1 MTMKAEDLEMEEME
15 GEELEMEVEGE
26 ELEMEEGL
34 EMEEEEAQPT
44 IAKPVVTKSVAKPS
58 PVAKPTVK
66 PTSPVVKTV
75 ANTAKPV
82 AKTVANTTKPVATKQ
97 VTTGVKIASEK
108 KIIPKTTT
116 AAVVKD
122 PNKKPASTVAVI
134 KSYEDKKAAA
144 LEKFT
149 NGTGGMPLVTSTVDD
164 LIFSKQHE
172 AGFGFTKEQT
182 AKFMELARD
191 VMIDIIKVGGSF
203 KVIDNAEMSAIL
215 RAKVVAEDE
224 VSPAPA
230 LPTLV
235 NQGVTHILKR
245 AGHISLTCKFTNKL
259 GTTANGYIND
269 QDEFVIVSNE

>member
-15 GEELEMEVEGE
+15 GEELMDGE

-44 IAKPVVTKSVAKPS
+44 IAKPVVTKTVAKP
-58 PVAKPTVK
+58 
-66 PTSPVVKTV
+66 
-75 ANTAKPV
+75 TAKPV
-82 AKTVANTTKPVATKQ
+82 AKPVTPTTTKTVAKPTAKTVTPTAKPVATKQ
-97 VTTGVKIASEK
+97 VTTGVKISSEK
-108 KIIPKTTT
+108 KIIPKAVT
-116 AAVVKD
+116 ATVVKD
-122 PNKKPASTVAVI
+122 PNKKPAGVAVI
-134 KSYEDKKAAA
+134 KSYEDKKAVA
-144 LEKFT
+144 LEKST

>member
-1 MTMKAEDLEMEEME
+1 MSMNEELEMEEME
-15 GEELEMEVEGE
+15 GEELEMEGEELEMEGE
-26 ELEMEEGL
+26 ELEMEE
-34 EMEEEEAQPT
+34 EV
-44 IAKPVVTKSVAKPS
+44 K
-58 PVAKPTVK
+58 PVAKPVTPTTKTVAK
-66 PTSPVVKTV
+66 PTAKPVAKPVTPTTKTVAKPVTPTTKPVVKTV
-75 ANTAKPV
+75 A
-82 AKTVANTTKPVATKQ
+82 
-97 VTTGVKIASEK
+97 TGVKIASEK

-116 AAVVKD
+116 AVVKD